1 MAEIIDIYVFG
12 SNEKGIHG
20 CGSALHAVKKFGA
33 IPGQG
38 VGLQGRSYA
47 VPTKATPS
55 RSLQLMDVEPYV
67 EEFLAFAAANQHRYR
82 FFMDEIGTN
91 HAGFTHE
98 QMAPLFRA
106 RTSNVL
112 LPNRWLKI
120 LGEGDAKDT

>member
-1 MAEIIDIYVFG
+1 MIDIFVFG

-47 VPTKATPS
+47 IPTKATPS

-67 EEFLAFAAANQHRYR
+67 EEFLAFAAANQHLYR
-82 FFMDEIGTN
+82 FFLAEIGTN
-91 HAGFTHE
+91 HARFTAE

-106 RTSNVL
+106 RTPNVL
-112 LPNRWLKI
+112 LPYRWLKI
-120 LGEGDAKDT
+120 LGENNGKDT